1 MSGWIK
7 IHRCITDHWLYS
19 EKRTYSKLEAWY
31 DILLN
36 VNYTDNKV
44 MIKGKLYE
52 VKRGESILSYESWG
66 KRWNWDKSKVRRF
79 FNLLQNDSMIELK
92 CDNTTTHLT
101 VCKYDSYQGERNA
114 DETQTKHKRN
124 ADETQTTPIKESKE
138 EKEKNNTMPSL
149 DEFVK
154 YALEKKPS
162 IDIEKVKFKY
172 EAWRL
177 NDWQVQRGN
186 KLQPILNWK
195 STLNNTIPHL
205 GETKYQGTSIESIQN
220 KPNLSFEERAE
231 LEWQKMMS
239 NGK

>member
-7 IHRCITDHWLYS
+7 IHRCITEHWLYS

-44 MIKGKLYE
+44 IIKGKLYE

-101 VCKYDSYQGERNA
+101 VCKYESYQGERNA

-124 ADETQTTPIKESKE
+124 TSETNIRKKELKE
-138 EKEKNNTMPSL
+138 ENIYRGFQHLSISVE
-149 DEFVK
+149 EF
-154 YALEKKPS
+154 
-162 IDIEKVKFKY
+162 
-172 EAWRL
+172 
-177 NDWQVQRGN
+177 N
-186 KLQPILNWK
+186 KLSINYTKRQIDDILEQIENYSNNKKFSSLYLTAKNWLK
-195 STLNNTIPHL
+195 RNEPNEEKIIDPLVEYVNKQL
-205 GETKYQGTSIESIQN
+205 G
-220 KPNLSFEERAE
+220 L
-231 LEWQKMMS
+231 
-239 NGK
+239 

>member
-7 IHRCITDHWLYS
+7 IHRCITEHWLYS

-36 VNYTDNKV
+36 VNFTDNKV

-101 VCKYDSYQGERNA
+101 VCKYESYQGERNA
-114 DETQTKHKRN
+114 DETQTKRKRN
-124 ADETQTTPIKESKE
+124 TDETNIRKKELKE
-138 EKEKNNTMPSL
+138 ENIYRSFQHL
-149 DEFVK
+149 SISIDEF
-154 YALEKKPS
+154 
-162 IDIEKVKFKY
+162 
-172 EAWRL
+172 
-177 NDWQVQRGN
+177 N
-186 KLQPILNWK
+186 KLCIEYTKQQIDDILDQIENNANNKKYTSLYLTAKNWL
-195 STLNNTIPHL
+195 SR
-205 GETKYQGTSIESIQN
+205 N
-220 KPNLSFEERAE
+220 KPTQSEGISPEELKAIK
-231 LEWQKMMS
+231 LGFLKPKQ
-239 NGK
+239 

>member
-1 MSGWIK
+1 MTGWIK
-7 IHRCITDHWLYS
+7 IHRCITEHWLYS

-124 ADETQTTPIKESKE
+124 TSETNIRKKELKE
-138 EKEKNNTMPSL
+138 ENIYRSFQHLSISVE
-149 DEFVK
+149 EFNK
-154 YALEKKPS
+154 LS
-162 IDIEKVKFKY
+162 IDYTKKQIDDILEQIENYSNNKKFSSLYLTAKNWLKRNEPNEEKIIDPLVEY
-172 EAWRL
+172 
-177 NDWQVQRGN
+177 VN
-186 KLQPILNWK
+186 KQ
-195 STLNNTIPHL
+195 L
-205 GETKYQGTSIESIQN
+205 G
-220 KPNLSFEERAE
+220 L
-231 LEWQKMMS
+231 
-239 NGK
+239 